1 MRYAEHVPG
10 SGTLEPGVAA
20 RSPASVPSTGS
31 PRRCGSSGSGYSTW
45 KPTPRPGRCGKLDD
59 TTGVLGEPEHTSGRI
74 GADPNTAMDW
84 AATIVPVESWV
95 AFTDARTAFID
106 ELHDLVRDIARRP
119 RTGRTVVLA
128 VEDDPHTPGRQLVV
142 VRERWT
148 ATGRLSAPLHTRER
162 AAFADDADML
172 TWASDRF
179 GLDRQGWTTVTE
191 GAEYHHP

>member
-1 MRYAEHVPG
+1 MRYAEYVPG
-10 SGTLEPGVAA
+10 SGTVEPGGTTAAGFRTLDRLAEAA
-20 RSPASVPSTGS
+20 REQRFWVLHLEADAASWTL
-31 PRRCGSSGSGYSTW
+31 RE
-45 KPTPRPGRCGKLDD
+45 LDD
-59 TTGVLGEPEHTSGRI
+59 TTGALGEPEHTSGRI
-74 GADPNTAMDW
+74 GTDPNAAMDW

-119 RTGRTVVLA
+119 RTGRIVVLA
-128 VEDDPHTPGRQLVV
+128 VENDPHTPGRKLVV

-148 ATGRLSAPLHTRER
+148 ATGRLSTPIHIRER

-172 TWASDRF
+172 TWASERF
-179 GLDRQGWTTVTE
+179 GLDRQGWVTVTD

>member
-10 SGTLEPGVAA
+10 SSTLEPSGTTAA
-20 RSPASVPSTGS
+20 GFRTLDRLAEAVREQRFWVLHLEADAAAWTL
-31 PRRCGSSGSGYSTW
+31 RE
-45 KPTPRPGRCGKLDD
+45 LDD
-59 TTGVLGEPEHTSGRI
+59 TSGVLGEPEHTSGRI
-74 GADPNTAMDW
+74 GADLNTAMDW

-95 AFTDARTAFID
+95 AFTDARTVFID
-106 ELHDLVRDIARRP
+106 ELHDLVRAIARRP

-148 ATGRLSAPLHTRER
+148 TTGRLSTPLHTRER

-172 TWASDRF
+172 AWASDRF
-179 GLDRQGWTTVTE
+179 GLHRQGWVTVTE